1 MTSSV
6 PDMVAAPRPSSQLS
20 LGPGQ
25 QEPPR
30 APSGGKAQLAGGA
43 QGLGHGHWEHTVPA
57 LVTGNLTE
65 LQKLVEMEDVEVL
78 CQYDKKGHTL
88 VHWAALTGST
98 SLLRYLVDLR
108 LPVNLP
114 SRSEP
119 AQRPIH
125 WAAVNGHIT
134 IIDILLQA
142 GVSLDERDQ
151 RGCTPLIIASQYGHI
166 ALCCYLMGKGA
177 RLQVCDSEGDNAL
190 HWAAFKGHC
199 ELTRLLIYSGF
210 NPKQLDGF
218 GQTPLHL
225 AVLNGDLLTVQL
237 LCEQNGVELETE
249 DKNGNTPLKLARN
262 RQYKEIVVYLK
273 NTISQSKSLIP
284 KFDWSAM
291 VFGPPGKSKGP
302 ILFFYGCLLLWGY
315 PTYFTQ
321 IVSISFNRLF
331 GIHITFL
338 IGNVLMWY
346 LFLKASLMDPGF
358 LLRDSEEY
366 DRALRQAVYFDE
378 WKQGKNPLRRLC
390 HTCHLVKPLRSKHC
404 HVTNRCVEYFDH
416 YCPYIYNDVGY
427 RNRIYFLGF
436 LATMCLNSVMG
447 VYLAWDWF
455 NEMGRSI
462 FIGIGFIFLSVIAV
476 ISAIMTGTCI
486 YMAAVNVTINEHMNQ
501 MRYSY
506 LYDENGCFHNP
517 FNRSIKLNLME
528 FFHLIEPWKEDQLNE
543 LGII

>member
-1 MTSSV
+1 
-6 PDMVAAPRPSSQLS
+6 MVATPRPSSQRS
-20 LGPGQ
+20 LRSAQ
-25 QEPPR
+25 QESR
-30 APSGGKAQLAGGA
+30 SGGTAQLAGGA
-43 QGLGHGHWEHTVPA
+43 EGLGHGHWQHTVAA
-57 LVTGNLTE
+57 LLSGNLTE
-65 LQKLVEMEDVEVL
+65 VQKLVEMEDVKVL
-78 CQYDKKGHTL
+78 CQYDEKGYTL
-88 VHWAALTGST
+88 VHWAALTGSI
-98 SLLRYLVDLR
+98 SLLGYLVDLR

-125 WAAVNGHIT
+125 WAAVKGHVT

-166 ALCCYLMGKGA
+166 ALCCYLIGKGA

-190 HWAAFKGHC
+190 HWAAFKGYC
-199 ELTRLLIYSGF
+199 ELTRLLIYYGF
-210 NPKQLDGF
+210 NPRQLDGF

-225 AVLNGDLLTVQL
+225 AVLSGDLLTVQL

-249 DKNGNTPLKLARN
+249 DKNGSTPLKLARG
-262 RQYKEIVVYLK
+262 RQYKDILLYLE
-273 NTISQSKSLIP
+273 NTISQSKNLIP
-284 KFDWSAM
+284 KFDWSAL
-291 VFGPPGKSKGP
+291 VFGLPGKSKGP

-321 IVSISFNRLF
+321 IVSISFNRLLGF
-331 GIHITFL
+331 HITFF

-378 WKQGKNPLRRLC
+378 WKQGKNPLSRLC

-404 HVTNRCVEYFDH
+404 HVTNRCVEFFDH

-447 VYLAWDWF
+447 VYFAWDWF

-476 ISAIMTGTCI
+476 ISGIMTGTCF
-486 YMAAVNVTINEHMNQ
+486 YVAAVNITINEQMNQ
-501 MRYSY
+501 KRYSY
-506 LYDENGCFHNP
+506 LYDESGHFHNP
-517 FNRSIKLNLME
+517 FNRGIKLNLME
-528 FFHLIEPWKEDQLNE
+528 FFHLIEPQKDDELNT
-543 LGII
+543 LDALCII

>member
-1 MTSSV
+1 
-6 PDMVAAPRPSSQLS
+6 MVAVPRPSSQLS
-20 LGPGQ
+20 LGSWQ
-25 QEPPR
+25 QEPR
-30 APSGGKAQLAGGA
+30 RVWSGGKAQLAGGA
-43 QGLGHGHWEHTVPA
+43 EGLRQGHWQHRVPA
-57 LVTGNLTE
+57 LIMGNLAE
-65 LQKLVEMEDVEVL
+65 LQELVEMEDVEVL
-78 CQYDKKGHTL
+78 CQYDEKGYTL
-88 VHWAALTGST
+88 VHWAALTGSIP
-98 SLLRYLVDLR
+98 LLRFLVDLR
-108 LPVNLP
+108 LPLNLP
-114 SRSEP
+114 SRSEA

-125 WAAVNGHIT
+125 WAAVKGHIT
-134 IIDILLQA
+134 VIHILLQA

-177 RLQVCDSEGDNAL
+177 SLQACDSEGDNAL

-199 ELTRLLIYSGF
+199 ELSRLLIYSGF
-210 NPKQLDGF
+210 NPRQMDGF

-225 AVLNGDLLTVQL
+225 AVLSGDLLTVQL

-249 DKNGNTPLKLARN
+249 DKSGNTPLKFARE
-262 RQYKEIVVYLK
+262 RQHKDIIVYLE

-284 KFDWSAM
+284 SSL

-302 ILFFYGCLLLWGY
+302 MFFFYGCLLLWGY

-321 IVSISFNRLF
+321 IVSISFNRLWCF
-331 GIHITFL
+331 HITFL
-338 IGNVLMWY
+338 ISNALMWY

-358 LLRDSEEY
+358 LPKDSEEY
-366 DRALRQAVYFDE
+366 DHALRQAVYFDE
-378 WKQGKNPLRRLC
+378 WKQGKNPLSRLC

-436 LATMCLNSVMG
+436 LAIMCLNSLMG

-476 ISAIMTGTCI
+476 TSAIMTCI
-486 YMAAVNVTINEHMNQ
+486 YFYMATVNITINEHMNQ
-501 MRYSY
+501 KRYSY
-506 LYDENGCFHNP
+506 LYDENGRFHNP
-517 FNRSIKLNLME
+517 FNRGIKLNLME
-528 FFHLIEPWKEDQLNE
+528 FFHLIKPREKHELNALNE
-543 LGII
+543 LCVI

>member
-1 MTSSV
+1 
-6 PDMVAAPRPSSQLS
+6 MVAVPRPSSQLS
-20 LGPGQ
+20 LGSWQ
-25 QEPPR
+25 QEPR
-30 APSGGKAQLAGGA
+30 RVWSGGKAQLAGGA
-43 QGLGHGHWEHTVPA
+43 EGLRQGHWQHRVPA
-57 LVTGNLTE
+57 LIMGNLAE
-65 LQKLVEMEDVEVL
+65 LQELVEMEDVEVL
-78 CQYDKKGHTL
+78 CQYDEKGYTL
-88 VHWAALTGST
+88 VHWAALTGSIP
-98 SLLRYLVDLR
+98 LLRFLVDLR
-108 LPVNLP
+108 LPLNLP
-114 SRSEP
+114 SRSEA

-125 WAAVNGHIT
+125 WAAVKGHIT
-134 IIDILLQA
+134 VIHILLQA

-177 RLQVCDSEGDNAL
+177 SLQACDSEGDNAL

-199 ELTRLLIYSGF
+199 ELSRLLIYSGF
-210 NPKQLDGF
+210 NPRQMDGF

-225 AVLNGDLLTVQL
+225 AVLSGDLLTVQL

-249 DKNGNTPLKLARN
+249 DKSGNTPLKFARE
-262 RQYKEIVVYLK
+262 RQHKDIIVYLE

-284 KFDWSAM
+284 RFDWGSL

-302 ILFFYGCLLLWGY
+302 MFFFYGCLLLWGY

-321 IVSISFNRLF
+321 
-331 GIHITFL
+331 
-338 IGNVLMWY
+338 
-346 LFLKASLMDPGF
+346 
-358 LLRDSEEY
+358 
-366 DRALRQAVYFDE
+366 AVYFDE
-378 WKQGKNPLRRLC
+378 WKQGKNPLSRLC

-436 LATMCLNSVMG
+436 LAIMCLNSLMG

-476 ISAIMTGTCI
+476 TSAIMTCI
-486 YMAAVNVTINEHMNQ
+486 YFYMATVNITINEHMNQ
-501 MRYSY
+501 KRYSY
-506 LYDENGCFHNP
+506 LYDENGRFHNP
-517 FNRSIKLNLME
+517 FNRGIKLNLME
-528 FFHLIEPWKEDQLNE
+528 FFHLIKPREKHELNALNE
-543 LGII
+543 LCVI